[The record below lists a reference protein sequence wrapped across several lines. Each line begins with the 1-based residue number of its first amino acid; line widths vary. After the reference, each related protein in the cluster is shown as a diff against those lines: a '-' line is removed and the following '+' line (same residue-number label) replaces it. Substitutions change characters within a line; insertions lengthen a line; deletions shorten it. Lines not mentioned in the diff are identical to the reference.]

1 MPNHQIGFDLIS
13 DLYVDNWAEDINWTA
28 EPTSVMAV
36 VAGDVSSDLDRTVYE
51 LKRISECYKQVIYID
66 GDLEHQS
73 QLESVPS
80 NRSYLNRKIERMKN
94 CIYLYESVLLLNNTA
109 FVGANLWWS
118 PGNTKTNINDEE
130 WVDEMRLLSLHHAD
144 LEYLRNTVRRLQVTP
159 NVNNIVIIS
168 HTVPNRE
175 LLVEPYR
182 ENLATDASDWIEME
196 DFDHKI
202 KAWCF
207 GHGTRPVKFKMH
219 RCEYVSNPKGLPSS
233 WCGLQY
239 HPQRVTI

>member
-118 PGNTKTNINDEE
+118 PGNTKT
-130 WVDEMRLLSLHHAD
+130 
-144 LEYLRNTVRRLQVTP
+144 
-159 NVNNIVIIS
+159 IS
-168 HTVPNRE
+168 MMKN
-175 LLVEPYR
+175 
-182 ENLATDASDWIEME
+182 
-196 DFDHKI
+196 
-202 KAWCF
+202 
-207 GHGTRPVKFKMH
+207 G
-219 RCEYVSNPKGLPSS
+219 
-233 WCGLQY
+233 
-239 HPQRVTI
+239 